1 MMAKRVVRNR
11 ACRASAT
18 DGTASL
24 ANRDFGRVVPANGP
38 KVVFSGAAKPANDA
52 AIARYL
58 ADSSRESADP
68 GTRWRREGDS
78 NSRDPSGFY
87 GRNSARAWR
96 TIRPEKKHPC
106 WRESVRLEFGSSS
119 DLSGSLRSPRP
130 MRGIV

>member
-68 GTRWRREGDS
+68 GTHWRSGRDS
-78 NSRDPSGFY
+78 NPRY
-87 GRNSARAWR
+87 
-96 TIRPEKKHPC
+96 
-106 WRESVRLEFGSSS
+106 RELVREIDNLM
-119 DLSGSLRSPRP
+119 RSCVKLLTANLTAT
-130 MRGIV
+130 GLDKGG